1 MLKGNNPTILENI
14 RENPND
20 QTPVTVGRKISILI
34 GRNLQRTRLRE
45 GSIAEASDWPQRQL
59 TLKRKKF
66 VLVFI

>member
-20 QTPVTVGRKISILI
+20 QTPVTVGRKTSILI

-45 GSIAEASDWPQRQL
+45 GSIAEASGL
-59 TLKRKKF
+59 S
-66 VLVFI
+66 VN